1 MRCSEW
7 LECLSW
13 SYTEVF
19 SSAHHIFYIY
29 HYHPIYTTDEEWPA
43 NFFSALWIQILIR
56 EDLSKTRASEAR
68 LAVYVQF
75 SLNSK

>member
-1 MRCSEW
+1 M
-7 LECLSW
+7 
-13 SYTEVF
+13 F
-19 SSAHHIFYIY
+19 IIIY
-29 HYHPIYTTDEEWPA
+29 PIDNTAEARLA
-43 NFFSALWIQILIR
+43 NFFSALWIWILIR